1 MSTATDK
8 KYYIWLKSQSRAS
21 LTSINQPKMLR
32 LSGLSGGGLLKK
44 VFIRNLEYVFLNRK
58 LFTRRTWRSDLNMVL
73 CRQTFPCLEKNIG
86 KYMVCL

>member
-21 LTSINQPKMLR
+21 LASINQPKMLR

-44 VFIRNLEYVFLNRK
+44 SLYTKSRICIFK
-58 LFTRRTWRSDLNMVL
+58 
-73 CRQTFPCLEKNIG
+73 
-86 KYMVCL
+86 